1 MIKFVSIYRSGLIQK
16 AKGLFDFQ
24 QDGAIQVELIKMI
37 VEHNREYIFD
47 YDCASDTA
55 TMYEICNGKMQVK
68 ASWEQYYAKNMFGT
82 KIYEEDRQAFKDAIS
97 KCIEEAIHTFIDVRY
112 CNNEGEYEW
121 NRVYL
126 VSKAD
131 NNGKVTK
138 VAGRFMSIHNEK
150 IASEIVRME
159 AERDSLTG
167 IYNHKNYEIL
177 CKQMIEDEN
186 NDVLFMMIDMDDFK
200 QINDKKGHYVGDV
213 VLKRVAEVLS
223 TETEG
228 RGIAGRMGGDE
239 FSVCLIGIDTKDKAM
254 AVALSIKDALKT
266 EVEGVTFTVSMGG
279 ARTAGR
285 KLDFNKLYFEADE
298 AVYFSKEN
306 GKNQIT
312 LREDMEEKERELVE
326 NDTLNPNYLEAELG
340 LDQREQY
347 QVIIDPDTKKILYVN
362 KSAREVMGVKKH
374 ELDNVHCYELF
385 KNSCTECKVC
395 NLLSSYVNVAGKNEC
410 GLSRY
415 IPNGN
420 FIIQSKYMPWKGKP
434 ARVVSFFD
442 VNDKQHVE
450 ECFLQEME
458 SQDTFSKCWELIMDS
473 PTQEVDYN
481 SVLKILNDYYA
492 SDCILIAPYMDG
504 KYKGLYE
511 AHKENAEKI
520 IEAFR
525 RDFKL
530 DIFKKLH
537 AFYNT
542 DGFLMRRRLLAYIEE
557 HPETKATMES
567 YYIHNVL
574 GIKLIRRD
582 QFVGQLLVIN
592 PRHHVNDYEIL
603 NQINVFFI
611 TDLLRRNL
619 LSDKEYARTHD
630 ILTRLWNRNFFTEWQ
645 MKYGHLV
652 TNTFGVFTADIVNLK
667 KINKE
672 FGYDYGNKKI
682 VEVAELF
689 QNVFSGYSI
698 FRFDDDQVL
707 AICHATGKEMFTKL
721 VAYAQESIEE
731 IGFPV
736 ACGFAWTNEI
746 GILSMIQQAE
756 ELMEHDRIRIE
767 RQIESKKGIDKRV
780 EADIQQALANGNFR
794 VFLQPKTNL
803 YTETTIG
810 AEALIRLFDK
820 EHGMVSP
827 AVFIPILEKYHAVY
841 MIDLFVL
848 KNVFIFQREAL
859 NKGRKLVPISVNF
872 SKDTMLYEGLLDI
885 AKKWKEEY
893 PILQGMIRIEITET
907 ISNMEH
913 FAVSNVANG
922 LKELGFL
929 LCMDDFGTQYSN
941 MSVLTQFD
949 FEVIKID
956 RSIIQ
961 HLEGDEKSMKILKHM
976 LAMMRDLGSHVVV
989 EGVETRKQ
997 AEILKGLGC
1006 EEVQGFL
1013 FGRPEPMEEF
1023 YERFM

>member
-1 MIKFVSIYRSGLIQK
+1 MGLIQK
-16 AKGLFDFQ
+16 AKELFDFQ
-24 QDGAIQVELIKMI
+24 QDGAIQVDLIKLI
-37 VEHNREYIFD
+37 AEYNQEYIFD
-47 YDCASDTA
+47 YDCASDIA
-55 TMYEICNGKMQVK
+55 TLYQIRNGKIQIKVVCEK
-68 ASWEQYYAKNMFGT
+68 YCSKNLFGS
-82 KIYEEDRQAFKDAIS
+82 KIHEEDRAHFKNAIS
-97 KCIEEAIHTFIDVRY
+97 MCLKEPIRTVIDVRY
-112 CNNEGEYEW
+112 YNDNEEYEW

-126 VSKAD
+126 VSKTDA
-131 NNGKVTK
+131 NGTVTK
-138 VAGRFMSIHNEK
+138 VAGRFMSIHKEK
-150 IASEIVRME
+150 LASEMIRME

-167 IYNHKNYEIL
+167 IYNHKNYQIL
-177 CKQMIEDEN
+177 CKQMIEEEK
-186 NDVLFMMIDMDDFK
+186 NDVLFMMIDLDDFK
-200 QINDKKGHYVGDV
+200 QINDKKGHYIGDI

-223 TETEG
+223 IETEG

-239 FSVCLIGIDTKDKAM
+239 FSVCLTGIDTKDKAM
-254 AVALSIKDALKT
+254 EVAIAIKDALKA

-285 KLDFNKLYFEADE
+285 KIDFNKLYFEADE
-298 AVYFSKEN
+298 AVYFSKEH

-312 LREDMEEKERELVE
+312 LKEDIRQKEQEIAE
-326 NDTLNPNYLEAELG
+326 NDILNTNYLEAELG

-347 QVIIDPDTKKILYVN
+347 QVMIDPDTKKILYVN
-362 KSAREVMGVKKH
+362 KAAREVMGIKKH

-385 KNSCTECKVC
+385 KNNCMECKVC
-395 NLLSSYVNVAGKNEC
+395 NLLSSYVSVAGKNEC

-442 VNDKQHVE
+442 VNDKKHVE

-458 SQDTFSKCWELIMDS
+458 SQSTFSKCWAVIMDS

-481 SVLKILNDYYA
+481 SVLEILNEYYA
-492 SDCILIAPYMDG
+492 ADCILIAPYMDG
-504 KYKGLYE
+504 KYKGMYE
-511 AHKENAEKI
+511 AHKETCNKI
-520 IEAFR
+520 IEEVR
-525 RDFKL
+525 KDFKL
-530 DIFKKLH
+530 SIFNRLH
-537 AFYNT
+537 EFYNA
-542 DGFLMRRRLLAYIEE
+542 DGFLMRRKLFHYMEE
-557 HPETKATMES
+557 NSEVKETMER
-567 YYIHNVL
+567 YHIHNVL

-603 NQINVFFI
+603 NQINVFFT

-619 LSDKEYARTHD
+619 LSDKEYARIHD

-645 MKYGHLV
+645 IKYGHLV
-652 TNTFGVFTADIVNLK
+652 TNNFGVFTADIVNLK

-689 QNVFSGYSI
+689 QNIFNGYSI

-707 AICHATGKEMFTKL
+707 VICHATGKEMFTKL

-736 ACGFAWTNEI
+736 ACGFAWTNEMSV
-746 GILSMIQQAE
+746 LSIIQQAE

-767 RQIESKKGIDKRV
+767 RQMENSKGIDKRV
-780 EADIQQALANGNFR
+780 ETDIQRALSDGSFR

-803 YTETTIG
+803 YTEKTIG

-848 KNVFIFQREAL
+848 KSVFIFQREAL

-885 AKKWKEEY
+885 ARKWKEEY
-893 PILQGMIRIEITET
+893 PIPKGMIRIEITET

-913 FAVSNVANG
+913 FAISNIANG

-949 FEVIKID
+949 FEIIKID

-961 HLEGDEKSMKILKHM
+961 RLEGDEKSMKILKHM

-989 EGVETRKQ
+989 EGVETRRQ
-997 AEILKGLGC
+997 AQILKGLGC